1 MAGKAKKTPTAK
13 KSKPKPIRL
22 TAEGVVRAGPRG
34 VVIVNPESAVAD
46 WDLWKLV
53 NAGLSGKPVK
63 VVVTEVMPEC

>member
-1 MAGKAKKTPTAK
+1 MTKTKKKPAA
-13 KSKPKPIRL
+13 PKPIKV
-22 TAEGVVRAGPRG
+22 TAEGIVKAGPRG

-53 NAGLSGKPVK
+53 NAGLSGKAVK